1 MGAGQS
7 LVLVRRDRPTRA
19 ARPSFLGV
27 LCGAVIALATAGTVD
42 PARAAATATAPHI
55 RATLETE
62 AVAVP
67 AEGPFWAG
75 VWLEMDPGWHVYWRH
90 PGDSGLAPSL
100 TWTLPA
106 GMHASEIAWPVP
118 HRISAGP
125 LANYGYE
132 HEVLLPVE
140 IRGGARKPGSTFDL
154 VVRASWLVCQENCIP
169 GEASLSLSL
178 PVVAGQPA
186 SSAVASSFAAVRA
199 AQPRT
204 GADLGLRLDAFA
216 TDSGVTLQ
224 VEPGAAHP
232 LPAGPVEFFTAEG
245 GTIAHAAPQPVA
257 RDGGRLSLRVQPAP
271 ERTAP
276 LDRLHGVL
284 VAAAGWGGDGVAP
297 VLSVDVPV
305 GTAPPVAPVEDG
317 ASAFL
322 AALAFAALGGLL
334 LNLMPC
340 VFPVL
345 SIKILDFVEQA
356 GGNARAARRHG
367 MAYGAGVV
375 VSMWVLAGVL
385 LAFRATGAQLGWG
398 FQLQSPAFVL
408 VLAALLLALA
418 ANLLG
423 AFEIGIRMT
432 GVAGNVKTGAG
443 TSGAF
448 VTGVLAVVVATPCT
462 APFMGT
468 ALAYALTLPAVPSLL
483 VFTALGVGMALP
495 YVLLCA
501 FPGWLRWLPRP
512 GAWLETLKQ
521 AMAFPLL
528 GAVVWLVWVL
538 AQQTGPDGVLPA
550 LSVLLAVGF
559 AAWLTGRGER
569 LVYPRPRALVRSAA
583 AAIAVLAVG
592 AGVRVTA
599 RSAPSVQ
606 AASGVW
612 SPFSP
617 DALAGHRAAG
627 QPVFVDFTAAW
638 CLTCQVNER
647 LVLDTAEIQARF
659 AALGVTLMR
668 ADWTN
673 QDPTIARTLEDH
685 GRAGVPLYIL
695 YGRDPAA
702 PPIVLPAVLTR
713 GIVLD
718 ALDQLTARKELT

>member
-1 MGAGQS
+1 M
-7 LVLVRRDRPTRA
+7 
-19 ARPSFLGV
+19 
-27 LCGAVIALATAGTVD
+27 
-42 PARAAATATAPHI
+42 H
-55 RATLETE
+55 ATLETE

-67 AEGPFWAG
+67 ADGPFWVG
-75 VWLEMDPGWHVYWRH
+75 VRLALDPGWHVYWRH
-90 PGDSGLAPSL
+90 PGDSGLAPAL
-100 TWTLPA
+100 VWRLPS
-106 GMHASEIAWPVP
+106 GLQASEIAWPIP
-118 HRISAGP
+118 HRITVGP

-140 IRGGARKPGSTFDL
+140 IRGGTRTAGSDL
-154 VVRASWLVCQENCIP
+154 VFNVDARWLVCQENCVP
-169 GEASLSLSL
+169 GEAALSLSL
-178 PVVAGQPA
+178 PVVAGHPA
-186 SSAVASSFAAVRA
+186 PSANAPAFAAVRA
-199 AQPRT
+199 AQPRLS
-204 GADLGLRLDAFA
+204 DELGVRVAAFA
-216 TDSGVTLQ
+216 ADPDIVLQ
-224 VEPGAAHP
+224 IEPTAGRP
-232 LPAGPVEFFTAEG
+232 LPAGPIEFFAMEG
-245 GTIAHAAPQPVA
+245 GTIAHAAPQPVT
-257 RDGGRLSLRVQPAP
+257 RDGERLTLRVRPAP

-276 LDRLHGVL
+276 LARLRGVI
-284 VAAAGWGGDGVAP
+284 VAVAGWNAAGGAP
-297 VLSVDVPV
+297 ALAVDVPIES
-305 GTAPPVAPVEDG
+305 PPVLVTDG
-317 ASAFL
+317 APGFL
-322 AALAFAALGGLL
+322 AALAFALLGGLL

-345 SIKILDFVEQA
+345 SIKILDFVAQA
-356 GGNARAARRHG
+356 GGEARAARHHG
-367 MAYGAGVV
+367 LAYGAGVV

-408 VLAALLLALA
+408 TLAALLLGLA

-432 GVAGNVKTGAG
+432 GVAGRFTTGG
-443 TSGAF
+443 GISGAF
-448 VTGVLAVVVATPCT
+448 GTGVLAVLVATPCT

-483 VFTALGVGMALP
+483 VFTALGIGMALP

-512 GAWLETLKQ
+512 GAWLETVKQ

-538 AQQTGPDGVLPA
+538 AQQTGPDGVLLA
-550 LSVLLAVGF
+550 LGVLLVVGF
-559 AAWLTGRGER
+559 AAWLMGRGER
-569 LVYPRPRALVRSAA
+569 LRYPRPRALVRSVAVL
-583 AAIAVLAVG
+583 IAVLALGVG
-592 AGVRVTA
+592 IRATTDRTPA
-599 RSAPSVQ
+599 TNITR
-606 AASGVW
+606 GVW

-617 DALAGHRAAG
+617 TALAGHRAAG
-627 QPVFVDFTAAW
+627 RPVFVDFTAAW

-647 LVLDTAEIQARF
+647 LVLDTAEVQARF
-659 AALGVTLMR
+659 AALGITLMR

-685 GRAGVPLYIL
+685 GRAGVPLYVL